1 MRRRRPVV
9 QYASMTSLADVMF
22 ILVFAT
28 LVYSAGLEQKAREA
42 AARPPVP
49 VKVPANLP
57 ARVPT
62 PRALAAERV
71 DPAVRAARD
80 AEALRHA
87 ALAQVM
93 TGLEGR
99 SPVVARVGRDGQ
111 LRSLERTRAGRVVA
125 TPLGLPLVERVPNRD
140 TALIYLGERRDGPS
154 LCSLLRLY
162 LGAHDL
168 ADTLVIV
175 APEVPLAQLSVALAD
190 GLERD
195 AERCLSDQ
203 RGVAV
208 IVDPRAVGAARQPG
222 GTR

>member
-1 MRRRRPVV
+1 VV

-42 AARPPVP
+42 AARPPVAVK
-49 VKVPANLP
+49 VKVPASLP
-57 ARVPT
+57 ARVPA
-62 PRALAAERV
+62 PRAAAEQI
-71 DPAVRAARD
+71 DPAVLAARD
-80 AEALRHA
+80 AEALRRE

-99 SPVVARVGRDGQ
+99 SPVVARIGRDGR
-111 LRSLERTRAGRVVA
+111 LRSLERTRDGRVVA
-125 TPLGLPLVERVPNRD
+125 TPLGLPLVERVPD
-140 TALIYLGERRDGPS
+140 PDVALVYLGERRDGPS
-154 LCSLLRLY
+154 LCSLLRLH
-162 LGAHDL
+162 LGTHDL
-168 ADTLVIV
+168 SGALVIV
-175 APEVPLAQLSVALAD
+175 APEVPLAQLSVALAR

-195 AERCLSDQ
+195 AERCLADQ

-208 IVDPRAVGAARQPG
+208 IVDPRAAGAARQPG